1 MLLWTCYFAVSQ
13 TANFTYTPIGN
24 SYCAPATINFTSQ
37 ASSRPVGYL
46 WSFGNGQ
53 KSNQANPRI
62 VFRAGTYRVHLVIVY
77 EKTTASITKEIIVK
91 PTDAVSLSSDKEK
104 LCSPGI
110 VNFTA
115 NTSSTPS
122 NFQWDFGDNS
132 SIQNT
137 TVPQLSHNFNTTG
150 SFTTSVTFSNT
161 SGCKSKSTLIVQIKK
176 PEVSATYTTADG
188 CVPATNDFNAVVSVI
203 NNSPVATYNWNFGDG
218 NIIST
223 QQASITHIYG
233 AAGNYLPKLSI
244 ATTDGCTS
252 TFNFDSVKYGTPPTN
267 LMAYPALQT
276 FCGSER
282 VHFIARADIA
292 DEYIWMFGNNN
303 PIAVNDTITT
313 HKFSSLG
320 NKTIKVTSKQNNCPG
335 DTISMVVNVIGAIAK
350 FSYQNTCDDKRTFQ
364 FSNTSAGRRLT
375 YSWDFG
381 DGSTSNSPNPTNT
394 FPRVGAF
401 NTMLKV
407 VDTSS
412 SCSDSANITIYTATP
427 MLLNSARSICINSNT
442 IFRIINNYSNSNA
455 SQTWYLLS
463 NLIGPNA
470 DSSQNILATRLGNY
484 NNYVVIDNGISY
496 CADTLFLDHQIVVK
510 GPNVN
515 FTADNNNCLNQPVSL
530 NNLSSSYIPSDV
542 INSFIWNFGDS
553 SALINAIQPG
563 FYNYP
568 KEGNYTISLTAID
581 NNGCKD
587 TLSKNIDVRPM
598 PFIWIMPRDA
608 MYCAGNSDTLI
619 GYTSDDILWRT
630 SIPIQGL
637 CNNCDSSFITAVH
650 SASIYAT
657 VKNSYNCISSD
668 SIFIKV
674 FEPFSATA
682 IPDKVYVCEKQIA
695 TLQVGPPNKKVIWNP
710 TLELDNPVS
719 YSPVVSASAT
729 RTYLATLT
737 DSAGCFSSSKE
748 ITVNLKSNAEVDL
761 PSTLFLPYNANYTIT
776 PNYSSNIVSALWS
789 PAIGLN
795 CSTCMFPQTTIDG
808 TKTYSLKATTDSGC
822 FITKTIT
829 LVVEC
834 NNAYLLMPTAF
845 TPNNDGTNDVYY
857 PLSFGIKHIKRFAI
871 FNRAS
876 QLVFERRNFLPNE
889 RPSGWDGK
897 FKNADQPM
905 GTYIYIIEADCDL
918 GQTTF
923 KKGSFILIR

>member
-1 MLLWTCYFAVSQ
+1 LWTCYFAVAQ

-37 ASSRPVGYL
+37 ASSIPVGYL
-46 WSFGNGQ
+46 WNFGNGQ
-53 KSNQANPRI
+53 KSNQANPKI
-62 VFRAGTYRVHLVIVY
+62 IFRAGTYRVHLVIVY
-77 EKTTASITKEIIVK
+77 EKTTASITKEIIIK
-91 PTDAVSLSSDKEK
+91 PTDAVSLSSNKEK
-104 LCSPGI
+104 LCSPGTVI
-110 VNFTA
+110 FTA

-137 TVPQLSHNFNTTG
+137 TVPQLSHNFNTNG
-150 SFTTSVTFSNT
+150 NFTTSVTFSNT
-161 SGCKSKSTLIVQIKK
+161 SGCKSKSTLNIQIKK
-176 PEVSATYTTADG
+176 PEISAAYTNADG
-188 CVPATNDFNAVVSVI
+188 CVPATNNFNAVVSVI
-203 NNSPVATYNWNFGDG
+203 NNSPIATYSWNFGDG

-223 QQASITHIYG
+223 QQSNISHIYG
-233 AAGNYLPKLSI
+233 TSGNYSPKLSI
-244 ATTDGCTS
+244 TTTDGCTAA
-252 TFNFDSVKYGTPPTN
+252 FDFDSVRYGTPPTN

-282 VHFIARADIA
+282 VHFIAKADLA
-292 DEYIWMFGNNN
+292 NEYNWMFGNNN

-350 FSYQNTCDDKRTFQ
+350 FSYQNTCDDKKTFQ
-364 FSNTSAGRRLT
+364 FNNTSSGRRLT

-381 DGSTSNSPNPTNT
+381 DGTTSNSPNPTNT
-394 FPRVGAF
+394 FPRRGAF

-407 VDTSS
+407 TDTYSG
-412 SCSDSANITIYTATP
+412 CVDSANITIYTAVP
-427 MLLNSARSICINSNT
+427 ILLNSARSICINSNT
-442 IFRIINNYSNSNA
+442 IFRIMNNYSNSDA
-455 SQTWYLLS
+455 SQTWYLMN
-463 NLIGPNA
+463 NLIGPNT
-470 DSSQNILATRLGNY
+470 DSFQNVLATRLGYY
-484 NNYVVIDNGISY
+484 NNYVVIDNGSSY
-496 CADTLFLDHQIVVK
+496 CADTLFLDHQILVK

-515 FTADNNNCLNQPVSL
+515 FTADNNNCLNQPVGIY
-530 NNLSSSYIPSDV
+530 NLSSSYLPGDV

-553 SALINAIQPG
+553 SALINAIQPR

-568 KEGNYTISLTAID
+568 KEGNYTISLAAID

-608 MYCAGNSDTLI
+608 VYCSGNSDTLI

-630 SIPIQGL
+630 TIPIQGL
-637 CNNCDSSFITAVH
+637 CNNCDSSFITAAH

-668 SIFIKV
+668 SIYIKV

-682 IPDKVYVCEKQIA
+682 NPDKVYVCEKQSA
-695 TLQVGPPNKKVIWNP
+695 TLQVGPPNKKVIWAP
-710 TLELDNPVS
+710 ILELDNPLS
-719 YSPVVSASAT
+719 YSPVVSTSAT

-761 PSTLFLPYNANYTIT
+761 PSTVFLPYNANYTIT
-776 PNYSSNIVSALWS
+776 PTYSNNIVSALWS

-795 CSTCMFPQTTIDG
+795 CSTCMFPQTIIDD

-845 TPNNDGTNDVYY
+845 TPNNDGTNDLYY
-857 PLSFGIKHIKRFAI
+857 PLSHGIKHIKRFAI

-876 QLVFERRNFLPNE
+876 QLVFERRNFTPNE
-889 RPSGWDGK
+889 KPFGWDGK

-905 GTYIYIIEADCDL
+905 GTYIYVIEADCDL

-923 KKGSFILIR
+923 KKGSLILIR